1 MTLED
6 IRNSTDKKIIENEN
20 FIKYTFYELRVKED
34 LSEEEMYSFISLAGT
49 RLKNLGYAIY
59 RTGQKYFY
67 NYKENIVKEN
77 ELIVAIKQKGGTKNE
92 RIK

>member
-6 IRNSTDKKIIENEN
+6 IRNSTDKKIIENED

-34 LSEEEMYSFISLAGT
+34 LSEEEMYHFISLAST
-49 RLKNLGYAIY
+49 RLKNLGYSVY

-67 NYKENIVKEN
+67 NYKESVVKEN
-77 ELIVAIKQKGGTKNE
+77 ELLIAIKEKDK
-92 RIK
+92 IL